1 MRSAPIL
8 KDAQNAQSKY
18 LALSILEKVIQT
30 RWKALPVNERDGI
43 RNFLAEMCIGW
54 SSDETIFR
62 RQRSLLSKANI
73 TLVEIVKQ
81 EWPNS
86 WENFVPEIV
95 SASEA
100 SYEVC
105 ENNMN
110 ILKLLAEEVYEF
122 SANQMTGATAKKL
135 KQKLHDDFAK
145 IFELCIKVLQMA
157 PSKHQLIIATLEC
170 LASYLSRVP
179 IDMIFSSNLVGIL
192 VPNFLAP
199 AEYRNPALKCLTE
212 IAQRKD
218 DGYDG
223 QFYDMFFRTLEVIN
237 QLVPLETDLKS
248 VYATANSRDQDFI
261 QNLSLFLIT
270 FLGRRLRLVESQGNN
285 AVLLNAHEY
294 LIKISQIDER
304 EVFKACLDYWS
315 WLVFDLFEEMQKI
328 PVSELGPLLSHN
340 YASSFG
346 GGGAPDPDLLRNYP
360 LRKHVYADILSKLR
374 TVAIEKMV
382 RPEEVLIVEND
393 EGEIVREFVKES
405 DTIML
410 YQSMRKLLVF
420 LTHLDVNDTKQIMMD
435 KLARQID
442 DSEWSWNNINTLCW
456 AIGSISGAMNEEME
470 KQFLVSVIKDLL
482 NLTEM
487 KKGKDNK
494 AVVASNIMYI
504 VGQYPRFLRAHWRFL
519 KTVANKLF
527 EFMHETH
534 EGVQD
539 MACDTIL
546 KISKDC
552 KRQFIALQ
560 QKEVEPFIDE
570 IIANLQGITSD
581 LSPQQVHTFY
591 EACGIIVAAQAA
603 ASQRERLLENL
614 MRLPN
619 SAWANMIEGCKANP
633 DMLANSDN
641 VKVVINIIKTNVA
654 VCSALGQKFYSQL
667 GRLYPDMLGLYS
679 MTCQRIVAEGTANEL
694 FYKSHQCKTLRSIK
708 KEILKLIEAYIS
720 RCTVSNASDG
730 GNAGPESETSD
741 DQLLGQTIAEPLLR
755 TILADYSQN
764 PPIARDAEVLACCNT
779 LVAKLGAGNPDM
791 VVLILQHLFECT
803 LDMIKGTMAEF
814 PEFRLEFFRL
824 LQTINKE
831 SFPALLKLPADVF
844 SKTVDA
850 CLWAAKHDNREI
862 EEIGLKATLEMI
874 RKAAA
879 EPDTIANQFFQ
890 RFFKPIVGDVFF
902 VLTDGD
908 HKASFEV
915 QAEILRSLILLVE
928 SNRISAPLYAENE
941 APAGTSNAQYFRQF
955 LCSSLATAYKHLQ
968 ESQISTFVEGL
979 FRSQH
984 NPETFIDILRVFLV
998 QIKEVGGEATDYLF
1012 AEQRRAEVQKR
1023 AEQEREA
1030 ARRIG
1035 GLIKPADLAEDADF

>member
-1 MRSAPIL
+1 M
-8 KDAQNAQSKY
+8 
-18 LALSILEKVIQT
+18 ALSILEKLIQT
-30 RWKALPVNERDGI
+30 KWKALPTNERHEI

-54 SSDETIFR
+54 SNDEAIFR

-73 TLVEIVKQ
+73 TLVQIVKQ
-81 EWPNS
+81 EWPTS

-95 SASEA
+95 GASE
-100 SYEVC
+100 SSFNVC

-122 SANQMTGATAKKL
+122 SATQMTGATARKL
-135 KQKLHDDFAK
+135 KQKLHDDFAR
-145 IFELCIKVLQMA
+145 IFELCLKVLEMA
-157 PSKHQLIIATLEC
+157 GSNRPLVVATLDC

-179 IDMIFSSNLVGIL
+179 LEMIFSSNLINIL
-192 VPNFLAP
+192 VPTFLAP
-199 AEYRNPALKCLTE
+199 AEFRNPALKCLTE
-212 IAQRKD
+212 ISQRKEEGFD
-218 DGYDG
+218 E
-223 QFYDMFFRTLEVIN
+223 QFYQMFFKTLEVIN
-237 QLVPLETDLKS
+237 QLVPLATDLKT
-248 VYATANSRDQDFI
+248 VYATANSNDQDFI

-270 FLGRRLRLVESQGNN
+270 FLGRRLRLVEGQANKDILMN
-285 AVLLNAHEY
+285 VHQY
-294 LIKISQIDER
+294 LIKISEIDER
-304 EVFKACLDYWS
+304 EIFKACLDYWS

-328 PVSELGPLLSHN
+328 PVSELGPLLSQS
-340 YASSFG
+340 YASSFN

-360 LRKHVYADILSKLR
+360 LRKHIYADILSSLR

-393 EGEIVREFVKES
+393 EAEIVRVFVKES

-420 LTHLDVNDTKQIMMD
+420 LTHLDVNDTRNIMMD
-435 KLARQID
+435 KLSKQID
-442 DSEWSWNNINTLCW
+442 GSEWSWNNINTLCW

-470 KQFLVSVIKDLL
+470 KQFLVTVIKDLL

-487 KKGKDNK
+487 KRGKDNK

-519 KTVANKLF
+519 KTVVNKLF

-539 MACDTIL
+539 MACDTFI

-560 QKEVEPFIDE
+560 SKEAVPFIDE
-570 IIANLQGITSD
+570 IISNLQNITSD

-603 ASQRERLLENL
+603 AGQRERLLANL
-614 MRLPN
+614 MEMPN
-619 SAWANMIEGCKANP
+619 AAWQSIVEGCKANP

-641 VKVVINIIKTNVA
+641 VKIVINIIKTNVA
-654 VCSALGQKFYSQL
+654 VCSALGQKFYTQL
-667 GRLYPDMLGLYS
+667 GRIYQDMLGLYAS
-679 MTCQRIVAEGTANEL
+679 TSQRMTAEAATDNL
-694 FYKSHQCKTLRSIK
+694 FYLSHKCKTLRSVK
-708 KEILKLIEAYIS
+708 KEILKLIEAYVS
-720 RCTVSNASDG
+720 RCNVSGASDG
-730 GNAGPESETSD
+730 SNPTSEADKSD
-741 DQLLGQTIAEPLLR
+741 DQLLGQTIAEPLLS
-755 TILADYSQN
+755 TILTDYGQK
-764 PPIARDAEVLACCNT
+764 PPEARESEVLACCNT
-779 LVAKLGAGNPDM
+779 LVAKLGGGNPDM

-803 LDMIKGTMAEF
+803 LDMIKGTMAEY

-831 SFPALLKLPADVF
+831 SFPALLKLPSEVF

-850 CLWAAKHDNREI
+850 CLWAAKHDNREV
-862 EEIGLKATLEMI
+862 EEIGLRATLEMI

-879 EPDTIANQFFQ
+879 EPDNIANQFFQ
-890 RFFKPIVGDVFF
+890 SFFKSIVGDVFF

-915 QAEILRSLILLVE
+915 QAEILRSLTVLVD

-941 APAGTSNAQYFRQF
+941 APAGTSNSQYFRQF
-955 LCSSLATAYKHLQ
+955 LGSSLTNAFPHLQ
-968 ESQISTFVEGL
+968 ESQIATFVEGL

-984 NPETFIDILRVFLV
+984 SPETFIDILRVFLV
-998 QIKEVGGEATDYLF
+998 QIKEFGGEATDYLY
-1012 AEQRRAEVQKR
+1012 AEQRRSEMQRR
-1023 AEQEREA
+1023 AEEEREA
-1030 ARRIG
+1030 ARRVG
-1035 GLIKPADLAEDADF
+1035 GLIKPADLGEDAE